1 MITVIISSIIMFTLS
16 LSARRKI
23 IRLKRKYLRESIF
36 HIIEE
41 NGSINIDVL
50 TKKFNV
56 SSGDIVNLI
65 EKDLGKTL
73 YFTKNGKTIVSKQY
87 IKRIVLGE
95 LENLRGVRLS
105 KLGRKILEMGPE
117 AWKGDWLSLMKSCV
131 FIIVGAWEGSEL
143 FDRLVAYEIAKE
155 LENRGIDSL
164 VMTDKY
170 WWEARDKH
178 GYEKSPI
185 ISIGGPIVNSLSN
198 HIAEKLKID
207 KYSTGIG
214 VLEIEGQLVGYLWGV
229 DAMGTLEAG
238 KRFIESKLDEFV
250 KNLK

>member
-1 MITVIISSIIMFTLS
+1 MQIELLLYMITVIISSIIMFTLS

-87 IKRIVLGE
+87 TKRIVLGE
-95 LENLRGVRLS
+95 LENLRGFVYLNWAERYLRW
-105 KLGRKILEMGPE
+105 GQR
-117 AWKGDWLSLMKSCV
+117 
-131 FIIVGAWEGSEL
+131 
-143 FDRLVAYEIAKE
+143 
-155 LENRGIDSL
+155 
-164 VMTDKY
+164 
-170 WWEARDKH
+170 H
-178 GYEKSPI
+178 GK
-185 ISIGGPIVNSLSN
+185 
-198 HIAEKLKID
+198 
-207 KYSTGIG
+207 GIG
-214 VLEIEGQLVGYLWGV
+214 F
-229 DAMGTLEAG
+229 
-238 KRFIESKLDEFV
+238 R
-250 KNLK
+250 